1 MPEGEE
7 KEQEIEKIIK
17 ENFPNL
23 VKEIDIK
30 VQGAQRVP
38 NKLDPKR
45 NTPRH
50 IIIQMPKIKDKER
63 LLKAER
69 EKQKLPTGEF
79 P

>member
-7 KEQEIEKIIK
+7 KKQEIEKIIK

-38 NKLDPKR
+38 NKMDSNRTKKNIAMR
-45 NTPRH
+45 TV
-50 IIIQMPKIKDKER
+50 
-63 LLKAER
+63 
-69 EKQKLPTGEF
+69 
-79 P
+79 